1 MNRQAQSAVLFL
13 LGASLLHAATTDLYL
28 RYVKQGLRPLV
39 LVAGAVLIA
48 AAVATV
54 WYERKRARRQKQ
66 HTADHAAG
74 HESHESHQAHGSQAH
89 DGHEAH
95 DGHKAHDGHDSHE
108 GHEAHDGH
116 KAHDGH
122 DSHEGHEAHDGHDS
136 HEGQEARD
144 SHEVHD
150 GHEARDSHEAHEDH
164 SHREPRI
171 SWLLVLPLLA
181 LILVAP
187 PALGSYS
194 ATRTGTALQE
204 PLAYPALPA
213 ADPLSLSLVDYAGR
227 AVYDHG
233 RTLRHRQVQLT
244 GFLALDRD
252 GTPYLVRMALNC
264 CAADAQP
271 VKVALTGQV
280 PPVLQPDTWLRVT
293 GTYVPRRAEDP
304 VNGGPIP
311 FIQVTAAKPVAAP
324 TDPYDESWNS

>member
-13 LGASLLHAATTDLYL
+13 LGASLLHAGTTDLYL

-39 LVAGAVLIA
+39 LLAGAVLIA

-54 WYERKRARRQKQ
+54 WYECKRARSRK
-66 HTADHAAG
+66 HTHPERPDAEHT
-74 HESHESHQAHGSQAH
+74 
-89 DGHEAH
+89 
-95 DGHKAHDGHDSHE
+95 
-108 GHEAHDGH
+108 
-116 KAHDGH
+116 
-122 DSHEGHEAHDGHDS
+122 
-136 HEGQEARD
+136 
-144 SHEVHD
+144 
-150 GHEARDSHEAHEDH
+150 H
-164 SHREPRI
+164 SEPRV

-204 PLAYPALPA
+204 PLAYPELPA
-213 ADPLSLSLVDYAGR
+213 ADPLPLNVVDYAGR

-233 RTLRHRQVQLT
+233 RTLRGRRIQLT
-244 GFLALDRD
+244 GFLSLDRD

-271 VKVALTGQV
+271 VKVALTGAV
-280 PPVLQPDTWLRVT
+280 PPVLQPDTWLRIT
-293 GTYVPRRAEDP
+293 GTYTPRRTKDP

-311 FIQVTAAKPVAAP
+311 FIEVTEAKPVAEPA
-324 TDPYDESWNS
+324 DPYDESWNG

>member
-1 MNRQAQSAVLFL
+1 MNRQAQAAVLFL

-39 LVAGAVLIA
+39 LVSGAVLIA
-48 AAVATV
+48 AALATA
-54 WYERKRARRQKQ
+54 WYERKRARSRKRAHAGRTDADHPDAGNPRAE
-66 HTADHAAG
+66 HTDARNPDAEHSHTEQTDADHA
-74 HESHESHQAHGSQAH
+74 HP
-89 DGHEAH
+89 
-95 DGHKAHDGHDSHE
+95 
-108 GHEAHDGH
+108 
-116 KAHDGH
+116 
-122 DSHEGHEAHDGHDS
+122 
-136 HEGQEARD
+136 
-144 SHEVHD
+144 
-150 GHEARDSHEAHEDH
+150 
-164 SHREPRI
+164 EPRI

-204 PLAYPALPA
+204 PLAYPDLPA
-213 ADPLSLSLVDYAGR
+213 ADPLPLDVVDYAGR

-233 RTLRHRQVQLT
+233 RTLHDRRIQLT

-293 GTYVPRRAEDP
+293 GTYTPRRTKDP

-311 FIQVTAAKPVAAP
+311 FIEVTEAKPVAEP
-324 TDPYDESWNS
+324 TDPYDESWNG

>member
-1 MNRQAQSAVLFL
+1 MNRQAQAAVLFL

-39 LVAGAVLIA
+39 LVSGAVLIA

-54 WYERKRARRQKQ
+54 WYERKRAVRSRQTRQ
-66 HTADHAAG
+66 EEREDR
-74 HESHESHQAHGSQAH
+74 HG
-89 DGHEAH
+89 
-95 DGHKAHDGHDSHE
+95 
-108 GHEAHDGH
+108 
-116 KAHDGH
+116 
-122 DSHEGHEAHDGHDS
+122 
-136 HEGQEARD
+136 
-144 SHEVHD
+144 
-150 GHEARDSHEAHEDH
+150 
-164 SHREPRI
+164 HREPRV
-171 SWLLVLPLLA
+171 SWLLVLPLFA

-213 ADPLSLSLVDYAGR
+213 ADPLRLGVVDYAGR
-227 AVYDHG
+227 AVYDDG
-233 RTLRHRQVQLT
+233 RTLRGRRIQLT
-244 GFLALDRD
+244 GFLALDGH

-280 PPVLQPDTWLRVT
+280 PPVLQPDTWLRIT
-293 GTYVPRRAEDP
+293 GTYTPRRAKDP

-311 FIQVTAAKPVAAP
+311 FIEVTEAKPVAAP
-324 TDPYDESWNS
+324 KDPYDESWNS